1 MSEKSL
7 IQKAPADFADAELAP
22 VSFVPE
28 KTAEYTE
35 DAVKAMAAKGF
46 LKVADIEEAAIVA
59 EEFGKA
65 NASMAEV
72 AAVANA
78 TAQIIDAYAPALAID
93 GMTGYAVYEEGD
105 SCGATVTAA
114 KAGDAYTI
122 TGKKIAAA
130 LGGAADQYI
139 VLATLDDA
147 LAAFVVKAA
156 DVAAEKFDKLGLRS
170 YPTANLT
177 MNAAP
182 AVLLSADGGKVRAE
196 LNARIDVLNCYVG
209 AGMAA
214 NCAEIATEYA
224 KTRVQF
230 GAPIAKLPA
239 VQFLLAEISI
249 AEYTLKAV
257 AAPVVEAI
265 VAGKPYII
273 EAAKA
278 KYVAAKAIWDATSNC
293 VQIHGGTGYSR
304 EYPIERYYRESKAL
318 FNNTDYFDYAEA
330 KIAKEMLK

>member
-7 IQKAPADFADAELAP
+7 IQKAAADFAAAELAP

-46 LKVADIEEAAIVA
+46 LKVADIAEAAIVA

-72 AAVANA
+72 AVVANA
-78 TAQIIDAYAPALAID
+78 TAEIIDAVAPALAID
-93 GMTGYAVYEEGD
+93 GMTGYAVYEEGT
-105 SCGATVTAA
+105 SCGSVAAA

-122 TGKKIAAA
+122 TGKKIAVA

-139 VLATLDDA
+139 VIAALDEA
-147 LAAFVVKAA
+147 PAAFVVKAA
-156 DVAAEKFDKLGLRS
+156 DVKAEKFDKLGLRS
-170 YPTANLT
+170 YPTANIT
-177 MNAAP
+177 MDAAP
-182 AVLLSADGGKVRAE
+182 AVLLSADGNQVRAE
-196 LNARIDVLNCYVG
+196 LNARIDILNCYVA

-214 NCAEIATEYA
+214 TATEVSTEYA

-249 AEYTLKAV
+249 AENTLKAV
-257 AAPVVEAI
+257 AAPAVEA
-265 VAGKPYII
+265 VLAGKPYVIP
-273 EAAKA
+273 AAKA
-278 KYVAAKAIWDATSNC
+278 KYVAAKSIWDATSNC

-318 FNNTDYFDYAEA
+318 FNNTDYFDWPEA
-330 KIAKEMLK
+330 RIAADLLK

>member
-7 IQKAPADFADAELAP
+7 IQKAAADFAAAELAP

-72 AAVANA
+72 AVVANA

-105 SCGATVTAA
+105 SCGTTVKAE

-122 TGKKIAAA
+122 TGKKIAVA

-209 AGMAA
+209 AGIAA
-214 NCAEIATEYA
+214 TCAEVSTEYA

-257 AAPVVEAI
+257 AAPAVEAI
-265 VAGKPYII
+265 LAGKPYVI

-278 KYVAAKAIWDATSNC
+278 KYTASKSIWDAASNC

-304 EYPIERYYRESKAL
+304 EYPIERYYREAKTL
-318 FNNTDYFDYAEA
+318 FNNTDYFDYSEA
-330 KIAKEMLK
+330 KISKEMLK

>member
-7 IQKAPADFADAELAP
+7 IQKAAADFAAAELAP

-122 TGKKIAAA
+122 TGKE
-130 LGGAADQYI
+130 DRCR
-139 VLATLDDA
+139 
-147 LAAFVVKAA
+147 F
-156 DVAAEKFDKLGLRS
+156 R
-170 YPTANLT
+170 
-177 MNAAP
+177 
-182 AVLLSADGGKVRAE
+182 R
-196 LNARIDVLNCYVG
+196 C
-209 AGMAA
+209 
-214 NCAEIATEYA
+214 C
-224 KTRVQF
+224 
-230 GAPIAKLPA
+230 
-239 VQFLLAEISI
+239 
-249 AEYTLKAV
+249 
-257 AAPVVEAI
+257 
-265 VAGKPYII
+265 
-273 EAAKA
+273 
-278 KYVAAKAIWDATSNC
+278 
-293 VQIHGGTGYSR
+293 
-304 EYPIERYYRESKAL
+304 
-318 FNNTDYFDYAEA
+318 
-330 KIAKEMLK
+330 

>member
-7 IQKAPADFADAELAP
+7 IQKAAADFAAAELAP

-35 DAVKAMAAKGF
+35 DAVKGMAAKGF

-72 AAVANA
+72 AVVANA

-93 GMTGYAVYEEGD
+93 GMTGYAVYEDGA
-105 SCGATVTAA
+105 SCGGVTAA

-139 VLATLDDA
+139 VIATLDEA
-147 LAAFVVKAA
+147 PAAFVVKAA
-156 DVAAEKFDKLGLRS
+156 DAAAEKFDKLGLRS

-177 MNAAP
+177 FDAAP
-182 AVLLSADGGKVRAE
+182 AVLLSAEGAKVRAE
-196 LNARIDVLNCYVG
+196 LNARIDILNCYVA
-209 AGMAA
+209 AGMASTA
-214 NCAEIATEYA
+214 ADVSTEYA

-257 AAPVVEAI
+257 AAPAVEA
-265 VAGKPYII
+265 VMAGKPYVL

-278 KYVAAKAIWDATSNC
+278 KYTASKSIWDATSNC

-304 EYPIERYYRESKAL
+304 EYPIERYYRESKSL
-318 FNNTDYFDYAEA
+318 FNNTDYFDWPEA
-330 KIAKEMLK
+330 KIAADMLK

>member
-7 IQKAPADFADAELAP
+7 IQKAAADFAAAELAP

-46 LKVADIEEAAIVA
+46 LKVADIAEAAIVA

-72 AAVANA
+72 AVVANA
-78 TAQIIDAYAPALAID
+78 TAQIIDAYAPALAIE
-93 GMTGYAVYEEGD
+93 GMTGYAVYEEGT
-105 SCGATVTAA
+105 SCGTVAA
-114 KAGDAYTI
+114 EKAGDAYTI

-130 LGGAADQYI
+130 LGGAAEQYI
-139 VLATLDDA
+139 VIATLEGA
-147 LAAFVVKAA
+147 PAAFVVKAA

-170 YPTANLT
+170 YPTADLT

-182 AVLLSADGGKVRAE
+182 AVLLSAEGAKVRAE
-196 LNARIDVLNCYVG
+196 INALIDVLNCYVG

-214 NCAEIATEYA
+214 NAAVVATEYA

-230 GAPIAKLPA
+230 GAPVAKLPA
-239 VQFLLAEISI
+239 VQFLLAEIEI
-249 AEYTLKAV
+249 AAYTLKTI
-257 AAPVVEAI
+257 AAPVVGAI
-265 VAGKPYII
+265 VAGKPYVID
-273 EAAKA
+273 AAKA
-278 KYVAAKAIWDATSNC
+278 KFVGSKALWDATSNC

-304 EYPIERYYRESKAL
+304 EYPIERYYREAKSL
-318 FNNTDYFDYAEA
+318 FNNTDYFDWPEA
-330 KIAKEMLK
+330 RIAADMLK

>member
-7 IQKAPADFADAELAP
+7 IQKAAADFAAAELAP

-46 LKVADIEEAAIVA
+46 LKVADIAEAAIVA

-72 AAVANA
+72 AVVANA
-78 TAQIIDAYAPALAID
+78 TAQIIDAYAPALAIE
-93 GMTGYAVYEEGD
+93 GMTGYAVYEEGT
-105 SCGATVTAA
+105 SCGTVAA
-114 KAGDAYTI
+114 EKAGDAYTI

-130 LGGAADQYI
+130 LGGAAEQYI
-139 VLATLDDA
+139 VIATLEGA
-147 LAAFVVKAA
+147 PAAFVVKAA

-170 YPTANLT
+170 YPTADLT

-182 AVLLSADGGKVRAE
+182 AVLLSAEGAKVRAE
-196 LNARIDVLNCYVG
+196 INALIDVLNCYVG

-214 NCAEIATEYA
+214 NAAVVATEYA

-230 GAPIAKLPA
+230 GAPVAKLPA
-239 VQFLLAEISI
+239 VQFLLAEIEI
-249 AEYTLKAV
+249 AAYTLKTI

-265 VAGKPYII
+265 VAGKPYVID
-273 EAAKA
+273 AAKA
-278 KYVAAKAIWDATSNC
+278 KFVGSKALWDATSNC

-304 EYPIERYYRESKAL
+304 EYPIERYYREAKSL
-318 FNNTDYFDYAEA
+318 FNNTDYFDWPEA
-330 KIAKEMLK
+330 RIAADMLK

>member
-7 IQKAPADFADAELAP
+7 IQKAAADFAAAELAP

-72 AAVANA
+72 AVIANA
-78 TAQIIDAYAPALAID
+78 TAEIIDAYDTSKAID
-93 GMTGYAVYEEGD
+93 GMTGYAVYEEGT
-105 SCGATVTAA
+105 SCGGVTAA

-139 VLATLDDA
+139 VIATLEEKP
-147 LAAFVVKAA
+147 AAFIVKAA
-156 DVAAEKFDKLGLRS
+156 DAAAEKFDKLGLRS

-177 MNAAP
+177 FDAAP
-182 AVLLSADGGKVRAE
+182 AVLLAEDGAKLRAE
-196 LNARIDVLNCYVG
+196 LNARIDILNCYVA
-209 AGMAA
+209 AGMANTA
-214 NCAEIATEYA
+214 ADVSTEYA

-257 AAPVVEAI
+257 AAPAVEA
-265 VAGKPYII
+265 VMAGKSYVI

-278 KYVAAKAIWDATSNC
+278 KYVAAKAIYDAASNC

-304 EYPIERYYRESKAL
+304 EYPIERYYRESKTL
-318 FNNTDYFDYAEA
+318 FNNTDYFDWPEA
-330 KIAKEMLK
+330 KIAADMLK